1 MLEAVVVA
9 VIAAQ
14 HYDLKRGKKCVKFI
28 FRRFKLFFEQFFF
41 LQKRTFFRNLTHCVA
56 VEQHCGECCN
66 FHPLDLEK
74 EENKSIKLKSAGKL
88 LKCYVKS
95 SIITQMK

>member
-1 MLEAVVVA
+1 MAVAKRLLKAAAVVVA
-9 VIAAQ
+9 A
-14 HYDLKRGKKCVKFI
+14 
-28 FRRFKLFFEQFFF
+28 E
-41 LQKRTFFRNLTHCVA
+41 
-56 VEQHCGECCN
+56 HCGECCN